1 MEEANNSKSIT
12 KKEEIIQQIVKI
24 FWVFLIGSI
33 IGYIFEM
40 IVALVQNGHFVTR
53 QGLVIGPFIQVY
65 GVGLVA
71 YYLVLSKI
79 KLKSYVKI
87 FFLTMFLGG
96 LVEYI
101 FSYLQENIFGTIS
114 WDYSYL
120 IFDIN
125 GRTSLLHCIYWGT
138 GGILFTKFVLPLI
151 EKMNTLC
158 NKKSFKMITIL
169 LVIFI
174 VFDILLSIVA
184 VTRQEERKNNIPAN
198 GYVDEFLDKNYPDEK
213 LKEIYSNAKEV
224 GK

>member
-12 KKEEIIQQIVKI
+12 KKEEIIQEIVKI

-53 QGLVIGPFIQVY
+53 QGLVMGPFIQVY

-125 GRTSLLHCIYWGT
+125 GRSSLLHCIYWGT
-138 GGILFTKFVLPLI
+138 GGILFTKFILPHI

-198 GYVDEFLDKNYPDEK
+198 GYVDEFLDENYPDEK